1 MLLETGGDVDVQ
13 LPDLSTPLMLAAEEG
28 HMAIAQLLLQRGA
41 RPWSKDEAGF
51 TALDR
56 CAEGVSDEFK
66 RLVQEC
72 Q

>member
-1 MLLETGGDVDVQ
+1 MLLETGCDVDVQ

-28 HMAIAQLLLQRGA
+28 HMAIAELLLQRGA
-41 RPWSKDEAGF
+41 RPWCKDETGF

-56 CAEGVSDEFK
+56 CAEGAVQEFK